1 MSHAEFLRQLTE
13 EDEDEGWVV
22 RLVRTLDQAGRDA
35 AQGPLADGV
44 SLVLERLEAF
54 GLTARDLALVRVV
67 VSLTLRPGGMTRRD
81 LAALEAVGLSSREC
95 HDVVHVVCCFAY
107 MNRLADGL
115 GVTVNQEW
123 AGWARKLFGDQ
134 AWSDHQAWSRG
145 HEVSEEAGE

>member
-54 GLTARDLALVRVV
+54 GLTA
-67 VSLTLRPGGMTRRD
+67 RD